1 MATARELL
9 NRFGLRPKKN
19 WGQNFLVDDNAKQK
33 IVQAVQAGPDDTVV
47 EIGAGLGAIT
57 ESLASTAKHVIAV
70 DRDPDMI
77 AVLREVFA
85 GNDRVDVQ
93 ALDALDFDFAAAAAK
108 AGRPLRV
115 AGNLPYQITTPILFH
130 VLAQAARGKIVSRA
144 VFMVQKEVADRLAAA
159 PDSKIYGRLSVMVQ
173 QVAEVKSLFKV
184 SPHAFLPQPKVI
196 STVFALTPRAQPLA
210 DVVSDAL
217 FASVV
222 RHAFGSRRKML
233 RRALDA
239 AFGPEVVAKG
249 LSNAGIDETRR
260 AETLTVAEFGLLT
273 NGMAAAGAPLA
284 GVGALGGSADE
295 LEITD
300 TEGDA

>member
-9 NRFGLRPKKN
+9 NRYNLRPKKN
-19 WGQNFLVDDNAKQK
+19 WGQNFLVDENAKQR

-57 ESLASTAKHVIAV
+57 QGLAAQAKHVVAV

-85 GNDRVDVQ
+85 GNERVDVQ
-93 ALDALDFDFAAAAAK
+93 SLDALDFDFAAAALK
-108 AGRPLRV
+108 AGGPVRV
-115 AGNLPYQITTPILFH
+115 AGNLPYQITTPLLFH
-130 VLAQAARGKIVSRA
+130 VLGQAAHGRVVSRA

-173 QVAEVKSLFKV
+173 QVAEVKSLFRV
-184 SPHAFLPQPKVI
+184 SPHAFLPQPKVV

-210 DVVSDAL
+210 AVVSDAL

-239 AFGPEVVAKG
+239 AFGGDVVSKG
-249 LSNAGIDETRR
+249 LAGAGIDETRR
-260 AETLTVAEFGLLT
+260 AETLSVTEFGALT
-273 NGMAAAGAPLA
+273 NAMAAAGAPLA
-284 GVGALGGSADE
+284 GVGALGDNHEAE
-295 LEITD
+295 TD
-300 TEGDA
+300 DA